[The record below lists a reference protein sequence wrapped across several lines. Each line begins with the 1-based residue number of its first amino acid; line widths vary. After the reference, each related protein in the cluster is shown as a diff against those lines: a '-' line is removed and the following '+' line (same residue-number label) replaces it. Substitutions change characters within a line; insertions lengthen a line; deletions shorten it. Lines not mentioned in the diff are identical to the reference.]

1 MVIAEVNL
9 TFKVIKILT
18 GLFGA
23 LKQEPIQLKES
34 DPTVIQSL
42 EIQQKRFQSLA
53 TGDLKSHSIFL
64 I

>member
-1 MVIAEVNL
+1 MVIAEMNL
-9 TFKVIKILT
+9 TFKVIEILT

-53 TGDLKSHSIFL
+53 TGDL
-64 I
+64 